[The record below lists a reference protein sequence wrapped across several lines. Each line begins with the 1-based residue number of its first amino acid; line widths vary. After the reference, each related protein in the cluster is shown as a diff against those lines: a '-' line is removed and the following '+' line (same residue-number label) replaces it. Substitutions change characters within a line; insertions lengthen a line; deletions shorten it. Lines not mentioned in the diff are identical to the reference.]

1 MRRCPTATHVPPD
14 IAPGHVPGSVAE
26 AGGDSCTPVQ
36 APLTSIPAL
45 AGGEPQL
52 AIPQPAGWERNTM
65 LDSRLIR
72 FALVNKSLI
81 ANRFAPT
88 VVVTL
93 ESADGARDAR
103 KLLEQ
108 GRSALVTMGG
118 ATDLKVKP
126 ATLCGQPAE
135 TVDYV
140 AGAMGQLAAHP
151 ATVLAAVMQAGGT
164 TYFVTVTIQT
174 TDADNPTYR
183 RDAETILT
191 GFTFLHLP
199 PRLST
204 RTGTEGEVATDRLGR
219 HRQHQS
225 QHRDGAEEA
234 AAQRTALDVLGASCL
249 PT

>member
-1 MRRCPTATHVPPD
+1 MQQPSGCGPRSWRDAAGAQPQPVFPRTLLPATS
-14 IAPGHVPGSVAE
+14 PGSVAE

-88 VVVTL
+88 VLVTL
-93 ESADGARDAR
+93 ESAAGARDAR

-108 GRSALVTMGG
+108 GRPALVTMGG
-118 ATDLKVKP
+118 ATGLKVRP

-140 AGAMGQLAAHP
+140 GSAMGQRAAHP

-174 TDADNPTYR
+174 TDAEQPHLPARR
-183 RDAETILT
+183 RDHPHRLYVPS
-191 GFTFLHLP
+191 P
-199 PRLST
+199 PP
-204 RTGTEGEVATDRLGR
+204 
-219 HRQHQS
+219 
-225 QHRDGAEEA
+225 
-234 AAQRTALDVLGASCL
+234 ALDTNGHRG
-249 PT
+249 